1 MNKMLEY
8 LFRNVRNFK
17 KPLNISKESIVPA
30 LNPVWQSHRFTWNGA
45 DYMELYVDHNICF
58 MFDAHCAVYR
68 ACTTEKLQILRY
80 SGGKNTHLIKWHHNQ
95 NIPKNRKRE
104 RERKK
109 AMFLLEN
116 LLFLFVSILF
126 FLFSML
132 FQITNYCSVCVC
144 V

>member
-104 RERKK
+104 RKKKSDVFARKSLISICLDFV
-109 AMFLLEN
+109 FLVFNVVPNNE
-116 LLFLFVSILF
+116 LL
-126 FLFSML
+126 
-132 FQITNYCSVCVC
+132 QCVCVC